1 LSISGIADAVA
12 CYDNYYAQFE
22 SDGYYPEASWI
33 PPENTVTVDNIK
45 LFFFN
50 AGGIV
55 FYTDLTENTDDLLEL
70 SSAVAVR
77 QYIRSAAGK
86 VFTHSIVNT
95 SSQIQKLVKVRT
107 VADRERLKTHLKIAA
122 MISLV
127 GFVI

>member
-1 LSISGIADAVA
+1 M
-12 CYDNYYAQFE
+12 
-22 SDGYYPEASWI
+22 
-33 PPENTVTVDNIK
+33 
-45 LFFFN
+45 
-50 AGGIV
+50 
-55 FYTDLTENTDDLLEL
+55 EL